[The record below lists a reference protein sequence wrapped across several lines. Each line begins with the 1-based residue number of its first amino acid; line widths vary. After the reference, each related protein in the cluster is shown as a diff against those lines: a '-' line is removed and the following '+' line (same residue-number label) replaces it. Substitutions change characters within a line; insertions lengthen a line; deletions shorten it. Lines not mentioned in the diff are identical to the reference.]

1 MKAFVLA
8 AGHGTRLR
16 PITES
21 VPKVLVPVRGVPLLD
36 RLLSALARQGVRE
49 VALNAHHLR
58 DMVRRHVN
66 ALRHRRG
73 LMPLTLFEESELLGT
88 GGGLAH
94 GAAFWADAPLLV
106 WNGDVVAEVDL
117 PALWAEH
124 GARGALATLVV
135 QERASS
141 SRLLVDEV
149 GWLCGIDSPRRDD
162 YRVLRDPLG
171 AMRALAFHGI
181 SVLSP
186 ALQPYLRGTPPVD
199 LIEPLLQAVA
209 DGHPVRAWD
218 AGEGFWGTTGS
229 TEALARLERDL
240 GERPALL
247 QAWTPPR

>member
-8 AGHGTRLR
+8 AGQGTRLR
-16 PITES
+16 PITER

-36 RLLSALARQGVRE
+36 RLLTALAGHGVRG
-49 VALNAHHLR
+49 VAINAHHLR
-58 DMVRRHVN
+58 HVLRRHVD

-73 LMPLTLFEESELLGT
+73 SLPLTLFEESVLLGT
-88 GGGLAH
+88 GGGLAN
-94 GAAFWADAPLLV
+94 GAAFWADEPVLV
-106 WNGDVVAEVDL
+106 WNGDVVAEVDV
-117 PALWAEH
+117 PALWAAH
-124 GARGALATLVV
+124 AAHGALATLVV

-141 SRLLVDEV
+141 SRLLVDEA

-162 YRVLRDPLG
+162 YRLLRDPLG
-171 AMRALAFHGI
+171 APRTLAFHGI

-186 ALQPYLRGTPPVD
+186 ALQPYLQGTPPVD
-199 LIEPLLQAVA
+199 LIGPLLRAVGE
-209 DGHPVRAWD
+209 GHPVRAWD

-247 QAWTPPR
+247 QAWTPSR